1 MNAEMVARTVE
12 ACSLPKRLIRPSLSG
27 GGRFFIYAKL
37 AIVKVLNY
45 NASHSFNL
53 RMFQDP

>member
-1 MNAEMVARTVE
+1 MSQT
-12 ACSLPKRLIRPSLSG
+12 
-27 GGRFFIYAKL
+27 AKL

-45 NASHSFNL
+45 SASRSFNL

>member
-1 MNAEMVARTVE
+1 MPQT
-12 ACSLPKRLIRPSLSG
+12 
-27 GGRFFIYAKL
+27 AKL

-45 NASHSFNL
+45 RAGHPFNL